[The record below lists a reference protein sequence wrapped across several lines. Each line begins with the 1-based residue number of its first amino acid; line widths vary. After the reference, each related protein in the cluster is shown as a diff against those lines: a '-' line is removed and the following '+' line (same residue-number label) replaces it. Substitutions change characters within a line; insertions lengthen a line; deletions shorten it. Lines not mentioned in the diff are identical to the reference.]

1 MSRYDVEQLTE
12 QLQIPVGQAP
22 LVQISSSMQRP
33 TLVTTVPVEEPT
45 SKKFAMPK
53 LTKSKSK
60 GKSKKTDPSAP
71 RAMKNYKYTGTN
83 AAGESVSG
91 SLKAATHSDVD
102 YKLREEG
109 LQNLHIQVAQAWYE
123 IEFGKTVPPDVLLQ
137 FTRQLA
143 SFTTAGIPA
152 ARGLAILAETTE
164 HKKMKEILEG
174 LVVEIEGG
182 ATLSESIGRYTH
194 VFPDYYATI
203 LGAAERS
210 GDLPGALRTLN
221 SYIERDLRSR
231 RAVRSAM
238 SYPIVL
244 VLLAGVAVTVLSVIV
259 LPRFESFF
267 STLGAELPLTTRIL
281 LTTTRFVGSFWW
293 AMAII
298 AIGLVVGI
306 VAMGRN
312 PKGRLMLDRALLKTP
327 IFGKIFSL
335 IALERFCRVLST
347 LVRTD
352 VPLPD
357 ALELAGRATGNTVF
371 ETVIAE
377 ARVQVLN
384 GEGLATPLGE
394 SGIFPSA
401 AIQIFRVGEESG
413 ELESQLEQA
422 SSYYGDE
429 LDHKMKNF
437 TALIEPITLIVLGG
451 GVGFVAVALISAMY
465 GIYSG
470 IK

>member
-1 MSRYDVEQLTE
+1 
-12 QLQIPVGQAP
+12 
-22 LVQISSSMQRP
+22 
-33 TLVTTVPVEEPT
+33 
-45 SKKFAMPK
+45 
-53 LTKSKSK
+53 
-60 GKSKKTDPSAP
+60 
-71 RAMKNYKYTGTN
+71 
-83 AAGESVSG
+83 
-91 SLKAATHSDVD
+91 
-102 YKLREEG
+102 
-109 LQNLHIQVAQAWYE
+109 
-123 IEFGKTVPPDVLLQ
+123 LQ

-143 SFTTAGIPA
+143 SFSSAGIPA
-152 ARGLAILAETTE
+152 ARGLSILAETTE
-164 HKKMKEILEG
+164 HKKMKEILES

-182 ATLSESIGRYTH
+182 ATLSESIGRHTH
-194 VFPDYYATI
+194 VFPDYYSTI
-203 LGAAERS
+203 LSAAERS

-267 STLGAELPLTTRIL
+267 KTLGAQLPLTTRIL
-281 LTTTRFVGSFWW
+281 LSLTRFVGSYWW
-293 AMAII
+293 IMAILSVSFVV
-298 AIGLVVGI
+298 ALVL
-306 VAMGRN
+306 MSRN
-312 PKGRLMLDRALLKTP
+312 PKGRVILDGLLLKTP

-357 ALELAGRATGNTVF
+357 ALDLAGRATGNKVF
-371 ETVIAE
+371 ENVIE
-377 ARVQVLN
+377 TARVQVLN
-384 GEGLATPLGE
+384 GEGLASPLGE
-394 SGIFPSA
+394 SGLFPSA

-413 ELESQLEQA
+413 ELEAQLEQA
-422 SSYYGDE
+422 ASYYGDE

>member
-1 MSRYDVEQLTE
+1 MTSLLT
-12 QLQIPVGQAP
+12 PG
-22 LVQISSSMQRP
+22 SN
-33 TLVTTVPVEEPT
+33 
-45 SKKFAMPK
+45 
-53 LTKSKSK
+53 KSKEGSQTPL
-60 GKSKKTDPSAP
+60 SEQEKTF
-71 RAMKNYKYTGTN
+71 KYTGI
-83 AAGESVSG
+83 GLDGKKVSG
-91 SLKAATHSDVD
+91 IVKSTTRGKVQYQLEETGLT
-102 YKLREEG
+102 KLS
-109 LQNLHIQVAQAWYE
+109 IVAKKPIWQM
-123 IEFGKTVPPDVLLQ
+123 EFGKSVTGEVLLQ
-137 FTRQLA
+137 ITRQLS
-143 SFTTAGIPA
+143 SFAQAGIPA

-293 AMAII
+293 AMAIV
-298 AIGLVVGI
+298 AIGSVVGI

>member
-1 MSRYDVEQLTE
+1 MNSHDVEQL
-12 QLQIPVGQAP
+12 QIMEDFEMTAVVDTVAESKSDSKVRG
-22 LVQISSSMQRP
+22 ISVP
-33 TLVTTVPVEEPT
+33 TL
-45 SKKFAMPK
+45 SMPK
-53 LTKSKSK
+53 LSFGKPK
-60 GKSKKTDPSAP
+60 GKKSDPDAP
-71 RAMKNYKYTGTN
+71 KALKNYKYTGIN
-83 AAGESVSG
+83 AEGEPVSG
-91 SLKAATHSDVD
+91 KLKAAAHSDVD
-102 YKLREEG
+102 FKLRNEG
-109 LQNLHIQVAQAWYE
+109 IKDLHIQVAQAWYE
-123 IEFGKTVPPDVLLQ
+123 LEFGKTVPPDVLLQ

-143 SFTTAGIPA
+143 SFSSAGIPA
-152 ARGLAILAETTE
+152 ARGLSILAETTE
-164 HKKMKEILEG
+164 HKKMKEILES

-182 ATLSESIGRYTH
+182 ATLSESIGRHTH
-194 VFPDYYATI
+194 VFPDYYSTI
-203 LGAAERS
+203 LSAAERS

-267 STLGAELPLTTRIL
+267 KTLGAQLPLTTRIL
-281 LTTTRFVGSFWW
+281 LSLTRFVGSYWW
-293 AMAII
+293 IMAILSVSFVV
-298 AIGLVVGI
+298 ALVL
-306 VAMGRN
+306 MSRN
-312 PKGRLMLDRALLKTP
+312 PKGRVILDGLLLKTP

-357 ALELAGRATGNTVF
+357 ALDLAGRATGNKVF
-371 ETVIAE
+371 ENVIE
-377 ARVQVLN
+377 TARVQVLN
-384 GEGLATPLGE
+384 GEGLASPLGE
-394 SGIFPSA
+394 SRLFPSA

-413 ELESQLEQA
+413 ELEAQLEQA
-422 SSYYGDE
+422 ASYYGDE